1 MKLRRA
7 RVAAVVALLTT
18 AGCAAPEPTTS
29 TRFAVPADGRLVLS
43 AAQLLSA
50 TGGATPVGFGK
61 PAHGRLDYGP
71 RGAMVYTPDP
81 GFTGTDEV
89 AVTTTT
95 AVQLYA
101 ADSPPIAT
109 VGGVEV
115 QDGSGSAISYVPGA
129 TDRIYGLTDR
139 GPYADGRS
147 EGEKAI
153 PVTDFNPHIT
163 EFQLGAG
170 TAVPLRTIGLADAQG
185 RPMNGLINAA
195 NPTRETTVALDG
207 TVLAPSD
214 HGLDPE
220 GMVAVPDGTFWVSD
234 EYGPFLTHFDST
246 GRQIERLSPLDAS
259 LPRELALRSPN
270 QGLEGLT
277 ITPDGSTLVAIMQSA
292 LKTPGLDGSAK
303 KVPFTRI
310 VTVNLADKRVAE
322 YLYPLANP
330 QKSGVAVSE
339 ITAIS
344 ATTFLVDEHD
354 GKFEPGADKKI
365 YVADI
370 ADATDIGPNSQ
381 VPGATYRGADGGLL
395 IDGKPLESLIG
406 VTSDDDAR
414 DVLAGVGIRT
424 EVKTLN
430 LDLGGL
436 LTDLNSAGMFFGHD
450 RVEGMATPDGGSTI
464 VLSNDSDFGLLG
476 LGPSTAPPTL
486 KPKTLP
492 NGRQDS
498 EEFLVVD
505 TTRLPPR
512 TETTAISVQVG

>member
-1 MKLRRA
+1 MV
-7 RVAAVVALLTT
+7 RVAAVVAVAT
-18 AGCAAPEPTTS
+18 AGCAATEPTAS
-29 TRFAVPADGRLVLS
+29 ARFAVATDSRLVL
-43 AAQLLSA
+43 APAQLLAA

-61 PAHGRLDYGP
+61 PQHGRLDYGP

-81 GFTGTDEV
+81 GFAGTDELT
-89 AVTTTT
+89 VTTTT
-95 AVQLYA
+95 AVRLYA
-101 ADSPPIAT
+101 ADSPPVAT

-115 QDGSGSAISYVPGA
+115 QDGSGSAIAYVPGA

-147 EGEKAI
+147 AGEKVIA
-153 PVTDFNPHIT
+153 VSDFNPHIT

-170 TAVPLRTIGLADAQG
+170 TAVQRRTIALADAQG
-185 RPMNGLINAA
+185 RPMNGLINSA

-234 EYGPFLTHFDST
+234 EYGPYLTHFDAT

-259 LPRELALRSPN
+259 LPPELALRSPN

-303 KVPFTRI
+303 EVAFTRI
-310 VTVNLADKRVAE
+310 VTVRLADKRVAE
-322 YLYPLANP
+322 YVYPLANP
-330 QKSGVAVSE
+330 QTSGVSVSE

-344 ATTFLVDEHD
+344 ATRFLVDEHD

-395 IDGKPLESLIG
+395 VDGKSLESLVG
-406 VTSDDDAR
+406 VANDSVTR
-414 DVLAGVGIRT
+414 EVLAGVGIRT
-424 EVKTLN
+424 AAKTLK
-430 LDLGGL
+430 LDLGGF
-436 LTDLNSAGMFFGHD
+436 LTELNSAGMLFGHD

-476 LGPSTAPPTL
+476 LGPASEPGTL

-505 TTRLPPR
+505 TTKLPPR
-512 TETTAISVQVG
+512 TETTAISIQVG

>member
-1 MKLRRA
+1 MV
-7 RVAAVVALLTT
+7 RVAAVVGVLT
-18 AGCAAPEPTTS
+18 AGCAAPDPTAS
-29 TRFAVPADGRLVLS
+29 ARFAVAAGGRLVLS
-43 AAQLLSA
+43 PAQLLAA

-71 RGAMVYTPDP
+71 RGAMVYRPDP
-81 GFTGTDEV
+81 GFTGTDDV
-89 AVTTTT
+89 VVTTTT
-95 AVQLYA
+95 AVHVYA
-101 ADSPPIAT
+101 ADSPPIAI

-115 QDGSGSAISYVPGA
+115 QDGSGSAIAYVPGA

-147 EGEKAI
+147 EGEKVI
-153 PVTDFNPHIT
+153 PVSDFNPHIT
-163 EFQLGAG
+163 EFQLSEG
-170 TAVPLRTIGLADAQG
+170 TAVPRRTIALADAKG
-185 RPMNGLINAA
+185 RPMDGLINAA
-195 NPTRETTVALDG
+195 NPTHETTVALDG

-220 GMVAVPDGTFWVSD
+220 GMVAAPDGTFWVSD
-234 EYGPFLTHFDST
+234 EYGPYLTHFDGY

-322 YLYPLANP
+322 YVYPLANP
-330 QKSGVAVSE
+330 RKSGVAVSE

-344 ATTFLVDEHD
+344 ATTFLVDERD

-370 ADATDIGPNSQ
+370 SDATDIGPNSQ
-381 VPGATYRGADGGLL
+381 VPGAAYRGADGGLL

-406 VTSDDDAR
+406 VASDSDAGE
-414 DVLAGVGIRT
+414 VLARVGIRPAG
-424 EVKTLN
+424 KTLK

-436 LTDLNSAGMFFGHD
+436 LTELNSAGMFFGHD
-450 RVEGMATPDGGSTI
+450 RIEGMATPDGGSTI

-476 LGPSTAPPTL
+476 LGTAPQTL
-486 KPKTLP
+486 EPKTLP

-505 TTRLPPR
+505 TTKLPPR
-512 TETTAISVQVG
+512 TETRTISVQVG